1 MSRSSFAAPDI
12 SRHLLRDEG
21 EVVVDEVSHH
31 WMAFVRPAIEAVLG
45 VALLALAAAIDVNI
59 AWVVVLLAFAALLHA
74 GWCTLR
80 EQRDRFVITNMRIF
94 RIHGVLSTNLA
105 TMPLSRVL
113 DITVAQPFVG
123 RIFGYGHFVFESA
136 AQEQGLKQIRY
147 VGRPDERD
155 LTIQRV
161 VQRAGLR
168 GQLR

>member
-12 SRHLLRDEG
+12 SRHLLREEG
-21 EVVVDEVSHH
+21 EVVVDEVAHH
-31 WMAFVRPAIEAVLG
+31 WMVFVRPAAEALLGLALLVLAAVLDMR
-45 VALLALAAAIDVNI
+45 V
-59 AWVVVLLAFAALLHA
+59 AWVVVLLAFAAILHA
-74 GWCTLR
+74 GWCALR

-105 TMPLSRVL
+105 TMPLVRVL
-113 DITVAQPFVG
+113 DITVATPLAG
-123 RIFGYGHFVFESA
+123 RVFGYGHFVFESA

-147 VGRPDERD
+147 VGDPDQRD